1 MDANFL
7 NYTLPQLN
15 LNPFTAQYNLSQIN
29 ANSIAFQLTPSVEIS
44 TGFRGTN
51 PLSWRLSIDQH
62 TLRFYISEQLTST
75 GTIQYVLSL
84 VGDLFYNVALLGLQP
99 IDPVCNDSNVPIA
112 FTNSGSQR
120 VNYVVG
126 TFDSIA
132 EIQSSI
138 LTNFSITASL
148 DDFYIVSETGEA
160 ISYNPSDPST
170 FIGLLTGERPI
181 TVYSQITII
190 ITFSCPPIS

>member
-75 GTIQYVLSL
+75 GTIQYVLRL

-120 VNYVVG
+120 VNV
-126 TFDSIA
+126 
-132 EIQSSI
+132 
-138 LTNFSITASL
+138 
-148 DDFYIVSETGEA
+148 
-160 ISYNPSDPST
+160 
-170 FIGLLTGERPI
+170 
-181 TVYSQITII
+181 
-190 ITFSCPPIS
+190 